1 MTDKDPKDDN
11 KTFDMY
17 HIFSR
22 WDLMLAVAFIV
33 GLLVYIL
40 YLVFSKAPVA

>member
-1 MTDKDPKDDN
+1 MTEKETKDDK

-22 WDLMLAVAFIV
+22 WDLMLAVAFII

-40 YLVFSKAPVA
+40 YLVFSKTPVA

>member
-1 MTDKDPKDDN
+1 MKKDQKDDN

-22 WDLMLAVAFIV
+22 WDLMLAIGFIV
-33 GLLVYIL
+33 VLLVYIV
-40 YLVFSKAPVA
+40 YKVFSGNGVA

>member
-1 MTDKDPKDDN
+1 MEDKKPKDDN

-22 WDLMLAVAFIV
+22 WDLLLAIAFIV
-33 GLLVYIL
+33 GLLIYIL
-40 YLVFSKAPVA
+40 YLVFSKSGVA

>member
-1 MTDKDPKDDN
+1 MTDKKPKDDN
-11 KTFDMY
+11 KTFDIY

-33 GLLVYIL
+33 GLLIYIL
-40 YLVFSKAPVA
+40 YRVFSATPVA

>member
-1 MTDKDPKDDN
+1 MKKDQKDDN

-22 WDLMLAVAFIV
+22 WDLMLAIGFIV
-33 GLLVYIL
+33 ALLVYIL
-40 YLVFSKAPVA
+40 YKVFSGGAVA